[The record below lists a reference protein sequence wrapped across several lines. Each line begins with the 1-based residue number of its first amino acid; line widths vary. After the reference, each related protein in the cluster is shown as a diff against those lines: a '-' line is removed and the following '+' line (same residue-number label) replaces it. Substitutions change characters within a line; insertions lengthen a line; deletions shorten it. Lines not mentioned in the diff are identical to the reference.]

1 MSIKD
6 KEGNVIGQ
14 KKSFEVI
21 QYVYDCQLLGI
32 NDAALINQQVQSIWQ
47 NKGFNDPFANT
58 PKHAKVMILRPNEPI
73 KSIIENKQYIKM
85 NKKLIRLTESDLHK
99 VIKESVNRVL
109 NEISIDTL
117 QRAQDKAFKDF
128 DSMLWLDDEDYDED
142 LDNKRQRQYNAF
154 KDRIHQLKSQ
164 GGKKVFYIEKGVIQ
178 RLIMVLS
185 NV

>member
-1 MSIKD
+1 
-6 KEGNVIGQ
+6 
-14 KKSFEVI
+14 
-21 QYVYDCQLLGI
+21 
-32 NDAALINQQVQSIWQ
+32 
-47 NKGFNDPFANT
+47 
-58 PKHAKVMILRPNEPI
+58 MILRPNEPI

-142 LDNKRQRQYNAF
+142 LDNKR
-154 KDRIHQLKSQ
+154 
-164 GGKKVFYIEKGVIQ
+164 
-178 RLIMVLS
+178 
-185 NV
+185 